1 MTAGEVRKLQEAGFH
16 TCEALGMTTKRELLT
31 VKGIGE
37 SKADKILAEGT
48 SSLCSSILGHC
59 SPPLRVSLAAR
70 RS

>member
-16 TCEALGMTTKRELLT
+16 TCEALGMATKRELLN

-48 SSLCSSILGHC
+48 ELQIRLFLASHAHC
-59 SPPLRVSLAAR
+59 RDFCIMSP
-70 RS
+70 